1 MKVFRRKGR
10 DYYYYR
16 TGAGGKKWVC
26 TFETN
31 KDKAEAIAREHAK
44 ATKGGVTVEDAY
56 KLLVHK
62 LDGLP
67 EKLRDAQ
74 RIEYGQRLMQVK
86 PETLAF
92 SKAWAKW
99 LAMPNKSKHGNPAP
113 NTLNGYAAIWRRFE
127 KWASREK
134 IAYLHEVT
142 EKHAEDYMA
151 DLWASGIS
159 ERTYMAHLKQLR
171 AMFKT
176 LRLSA
181 GILFNPFADIT
192 PMELGTQSRQAFT
205 PDQLQTICG
214 KAKGDWRYLVG
225 IGIYTGLRL
234 SDAVHLKWGDISGNT
249 ITVIPV
255 KVARRKN
262 KPGKKREVTIPI
274 HPALAVLLAELRRK
288 RGNKADGYL
297 FPGLVREYAKGNT
310 YVASAFIRF
319 LQDDCGIETTAD
331 IEEGVQRKRRANVL
345 GFHALRHS
353 FVSMC
358 AASNIPLTT
367 VQAFVGH
374 EALAMTSYY
383 AHTEDAAKQTAI
395 KLLPDVFNPPQK

>member
-1 MKVFRRKGR
+1 MKVFKRKGR

-16 TGAGGKKWVC
+16 TGAGGRSWVC
-26 TFETN
+26 TFETD
-31 KDKAEAIAREHAK
+31 KTKAEAIAREHAK
-44 ATKGGVTVEDAY
+44 ATKGGVTVEDAF

-74 RIEYGQRLMQVK
+74 RMEYAKRLMQVK
-86 PETLAF
+86 PETLAI
-92 SKAWAKW
+92 SEAWEKW
-99 LAMPNKSKHGNPAP
+99 LAMPGKSKFGNPAP

-127 KWASREK
+127 KWATGEK
-134 IAYLHEVT
+134 IGHLHEVG
-142 EKHAEDYMA
+142 EKQGQDYMA
-151 DLWASGIS
+151 DLWKSGIS

-176 LRLSA
+176 LRLQA
-181 GILFNPFADIT
+181 GILLNPFADVAT
-192 PMELGTQSRQAFT
+192 MELGTQSRQAFT
-205 PDQLQTICG
+205 PEQLQAICS
-214 KAKGDWRYLVG
+214 KATGDWRYLVG

-234 SDAVHLKWGDISGNT
+234 SDAVHLKWANIADNT
-249 ITVIPV
+249 ISVVPV

-262 KPGKKREVTIPI
+262 KPGKKREVAIPI
-274 HPALAVLLAELRRK
+274 HPALALLLAELRRK
-288 RGNKADGYL
+288 RGSKADGHL
-297 FPGLVREYAKGNT
+297 FPALVKEYAKGST
-310 YVASAFIRF
+310 YVATAFVKF
-319 LQDDCGIETTAD
+319 LQDDCGITTTAD
-331 IEEGVQRKRRANVL
+331 IEDGQQRKRRANVL

-367 VQAFVGH
+367 VQSFVGH

-383 AHTEDAAKQTAI
+383 AHVEDAAKSAAI
-395 KLLPDVFNPPQK
+395 KLLPDVFNPPPK

>member
-1 MKVFRRKGR
+1 MKVFKRAGR

-26 TFETN
+26 TYET
-31 KDKAEAIAREHAK
+31 DRAK
-44 ATKGGVTVEDAY
+44 ALALARNHKRATGGGLTVEDAF
-56 KLLVHK
+56 KVLIDK

-67 EKLRDAQ
+67 EKLRESQ

-92 SKAWAKW
+92 SEAWAKW

-113 NTLNGYAAIWRRFE
+113 NTINGYGAIWRRFE
-127 KWASREK
+127 KWATGKK
-134 IAYLHEVT
+134 IGHLHEVT

-171 AMFKT
+171 AMFRT
-176 LRLSA
+176 LRLQA
-181 GILFNPFADIT
+181 GILLNPFAGVD
-192 PMELGTQSRQAFT
+192 PMELATQSRKAFT
-205 PDQLQTICG
+205 PEQLQTICS
-214 KAKGDWRYLVG
+214 KATGDWRYLVG

-234 SDAVHLKWGDISGNT
+234 SDAVHLKWADISGNT

-274 HPALAVLLAELRRK
+274 HPALAILLAELRRK
-288 RGNKADGYL
+288 RGGKADGHL
-297 FPGLVREYAKGNT
+297 FPALVKEYAKGNT

-319 LQDDCGIETTAD
+319 LQDDCGITTTAD
-331 IEEGVQRKRRANVL
+331 IEDGQRRKRRANVL